1 MEALLC
7 KRLGDPTS
15 SSEPPIEL
23 TQNHPIP
30 KLDSP
35 TAVRIKIKA
44 TSLTFA
50 TYLKIL
56 GKYQEK
62 HPLPFIPGSDYA
74 GTVDAVGPSVTK
86 FKVGDYVCAVSP
98 IGSFATFIVQ
108 DQSRLYE
115 VPKGCDLVAATGLPV
130 AFGTSH
136 LALVLL
142 VLGAAGG
149 VGLAAVQIGKICGVV
164 SLLLQDVTASIKEF
178 LKSRNLK
185 EVDVLYDPVGDN
197 LAKETGKLLNWGA
210 QILVIGFASG
220 EIPVIPANII
230 LVKNW
235 TVHGFYWGSYRI
247 HQPAVLEDS
256 VRELLSW
263 MEKGL
268 ITVHI
273 SHSYSPSKANLA
285 FSAIKDRK
293 AIGKVMIVFDDLGTR
308 LGDPT
313 SSFESPIELSRN
325 HPIPELDSPTAVRVK
340 VKATSLNYGTYLQI
354 QGKYQEKHPLPFIPG
369 SDYAGIVDAVGPSVS
384 KFKVGD
390 YVCAFV
396 PVGSYATFVVQDQSQ
411 LFEVP
416 KGCDLVA
423 AAGLPIAFVTSHLT
437 LVLLVLGAAGGV
449 GLAAV
454 QLGKICG
461 AVVIAVARGTEKVQ
475 LLKSLGVD
483 HVVDLMNQNVTASVK
498 EFLKSR
504 NLKGVDVLYDPVGG
518 NLAKETMKL
527 LNWGA
532 QILVIGFASG
542 EIPIIPT
549 NIILVK
555 NWTVHGFYWGSYI
568 IHQPAVLEDSVREL
582 FSWMEKGLIT
592 VHVSHTYSLSEANL
606 AFSAIK
612 DRKAMGKVMIVFDD
626 KGNASSKL

>member
-7 KRLGDPTS
+7 K
-15 SSEPPIEL
+15 
-23 TQNHPIP
+23 
-30 KLDSP
+30 
-35 TAVRIKIKA
+35 
-44 TSLTFA
+44 
-50 TYLKIL
+50 
-56 GKYQEK
+56 
-62 HPLPFIPGSDYA
+62 
-74 GTVDAVGPSVTK
+74 
-86 FKVGDYVCAVSP
+86 
-98 IGSFATFIVQ
+98 
-108 DQSRLYE
+108 
-115 VPKGCDLVAATGLPV
+115 
-130 AFGTSH
+130 
-136 LALVLL
+136 
-142 VLGAAGG
+142 
-149 VGLAAVQIGKICGVV
+149 
-164 SLLLQDVTASIKEF
+164 
-178 LKSRNLK
+178 
-185 EVDVLYDPVGDN
+185 
-197 LAKETGKLLNWGA
+197 
-210 QILVIGFASG
+210 
-220 EIPVIPANII
+220 
-230 LVKNW
+230 
-235 TVHGFYWGSYRI
+235 
-247 HQPAVLEDS
+247 
-256 VRELLSW
+256 
-263 MEKGL
+263 
-268 ITVHI
+268 
-273 SHSYSPSKANLA
+273 
-285 FSAIKDRK
+285 
-293 AIGKVMIVFDDLGTR
+293 R

-325 HPIPELDSPTAVRVK
+325 HPIPELDSPTAVRIK

-369 SDYAGIVDAVGPSVS
+369 SDYAGIVNAVGPSVS

-390 YVCAFV
+390 YVCAFS
-396 PVGSYATFVVQDQSQ
+396 PVGSYATFIVQDQSQ

-437 LVLLVLGAAGGV
+437 LVHRANLTSSQACPPFSCFWGA
-449 GLAAV
+449 
-454 QLGKICG
+454 
-461 AVVIAVARGTEKVQ
+461 EKVQ

-568 IHQPAVLEDSVREL
+568 IHQPAMLEDSVRDL

-626 KGNASSKL
+626 MGNASSKL

>member
-7 KRLGDPTS
+7 K
-15 SSEPPIEL
+15 
-23 TQNHPIP
+23 
-30 KLDSP
+30 
-35 TAVRIKIKA
+35 
-44 TSLTFA
+44 
-50 TYLKIL
+50 
-56 GKYQEK
+56 
-62 HPLPFIPGSDYA
+62 
-74 GTVDAVGPSVTK
+74 
-86 FKVGDYVCAVSP
+86 
-98 IGSFATFIVQ
+98 
-108 DQSRLYE
+108 
-115 VPKGCDLVAATGLPV
+115 
-130 AFGTSH
+130 
-136 LALVLL
+136 
-142 VLGAAGG
+142 
-149 VGLAAVQIGKICGVV
+149 
-164 SLLLQDVTASIKEF
+164 
-178 LKSRNLK
+178 
-185 EVDVLYDPVGDN
+185 
-197 LAKETGKLLNWGA
+197 
-210 QILVIGFASG
+210 
-220 EIPVIPANII
+220 
-230 LVKNW
+230 
-235 TVHGFYWGSYRI
+235 
-247 HQPAVLEDS
+247 
-256 VRELLSW
+256 
-263 MEKGL
+263 
-268 ITVHI
+268 
-273 SHSYSPSKANLA
+273 
-285 FSAIKDRK
+285 
-293 AIGKVMIVFDDLGTR
+293 R

-390 YVCAFV
+390 YVCAFA
-396 PVGSYATFVVQDQSQ
+396 PVGSYATFIVQDQSQ

-454 QLGKICG
+454 QIGKICG
-461 AVVIAVARGTEKVQ
+461 AVVIAVARGAEKVQ

-568 IHQPAVLEDSVREL
+568 IHQPAMLEDSVRKL

-626 KGNASSKL
+626 MGNASSKL

>member
-86 FKVGDYVCAVSP
+86 FKVGDYVCDVSP
-98 IGSFATFIVQ
+98 IGSFASFIVQ
-108 DQSRLYE
+108 DQSRLFE
-115 VPKGCDLVAATGLPV
+115 VPKGCDLVAAAGLPV

-136 LALVLL
+136 LALVHRANLTSSQVLL

-149 VGLAAVQIGKICGVV
+149 VGLAAVQIGKTSGAVVIAVARGDEKVQLLKSLGVDHV
-164 SLLLQDVTASIKEF
+164 VDLMNQDVTVSIKEF

-185 EVDVLYDPVGDN
+185 GVDVLYDPVGGN
-197 LAKETGKLLNWGA
+197 LAKETRKLLNWGA
-210 QILVIGFASG
+210 QILVIGF
-220 EIPVIPANII
+220 IPANII

-273 SHSYSPSKANLA
+273 SH
-285 FSAIKDRK
+285 
-293 AIGKVMIVFDDLGTR
+293 
-308 LGDPT
+308 
-313 SSFESPIELSRN
+313 
-325 HPIPELDSPTAVRVK
+325 
-340 VKATSLNYGTYLQI
+340 
-354 QGKYQEKHPLPFIPG
+354 
-369 SDYAGIVDAVGPSVS
+369 
-384 KFKVGD
+384 
-390 YVCAFV
+390 
-396 PVGSYATFVVQDQSQ
+396 
-411 LFEVP
+411 
-416 KGCDLVA
+416 
-423 AAGLPIAFVTSHLT
+423 
-437 LVLLVLGAAGGV
+437 
-449 GLAAV
+449 
-454 QLGKICG
+454 
-461 AVVIAVARGTEKVQ
+461 
-475 LLKSLGVD
+475 
-483 HVVDLMNQNVTASVK
+483 
-498 EFLKSR
+498 
-504 NLKGVDVLYDPVGG
+504 
-518 NLAKETMKL
+518 
-527 LNWGA
+527 
-532 QILVIGFASG
+532 
-542 EIPIIPT
+542 
-549 NIILVK
+549 
-555 NWTVHGFYWGSYI
+555 
-568 IHQPAVLEDSVREL
+568 
-582 FSWMEKGLIT
+582 
-592 VHVSHTYSLSEANL
+592 TYSLS
-606 AFSAIK
+606 
-612 DRKAMGKVMIVFDD
+612 KATLHSLQLKIEKQLGK
-626 KGNASSKL
+626 L